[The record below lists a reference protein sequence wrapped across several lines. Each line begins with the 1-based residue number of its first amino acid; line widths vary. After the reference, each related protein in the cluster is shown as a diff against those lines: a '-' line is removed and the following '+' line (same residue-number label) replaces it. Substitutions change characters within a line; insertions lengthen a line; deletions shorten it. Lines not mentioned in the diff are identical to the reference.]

1 MVGHE
6 PAAGKSC
13 EWPELSRISFLSF
26 SPLPFF
32 SSSFS
37 SFLFFRFERRKE
49 SCSKNKRPCSFFFFF
64 LLSLI
69 FGLRCIL
76 SLETNYVRLFLKM
89 FDSYHR
95 VYLKASFDQVYR
107 KAGKVYKLS
116 AGCCRLV
123 EHVESVV
130 SDRVAVPPAEVWLHP
145 TERPPR
151 GMGLVSPPSIPANLT
166 IPLFSTSVRKQLFL
180 PFCKNLQNSEDQK
193 IQSIERLI
201 KKKCNWKRMISTD
214 VFLIKYLTIRCYQSL
229 E

>member
-37 SFLFFRFERRKE
+37 SFLFFRFERREE

-76 SLETNYVRLFLKM
+76 SLETSSDYVRLFLKM
-89 FDSYHR
+89 FDHIIESIWKLRSIRYIAR
-95 VYLKASFDQVYR
+95 QGKFTNCRPVVVASSNFRQSCSSTCGSLITSHGTSSSWNGISFATFDSSQ
-107 KAGKVYKLS
+107 L
-116 AGCCRLV
+116 
-123 EHVESVV
+123 
-130 SDRVAVPPAEVWLHP
+130 DDPPVFNEFTVN
-145 TERPPR
+145 
-151 GMGLVSPPSIPANLT
+151 SF
-166 IPLFSTSVRKQLFL
+166 FS
-180 PFCKNLQNSEDQK
+180 
-193 IQSIERLI
+193 
-201 KKKCNWKRMISTD
+201 
-214 VFLIKYLTIRCYQSL
+214 SL
-229 E
+229 

>member
-32 SSSFS
+32 FSSFS

-64 LLSLI
+64 FLLSLI

-76 SLETNYVRLFLKM
+76 SLETSYVRLFLKM

-95 VYLKASFDQVYR
+95 VRLEASFRSIRYIARQGKFTNCRPVVVASSNTLNPWFPTELQFHLR
-107 KAGKVYKLS
+107 KFDYIPRNVL
-116 AGCCRLV
+116 LV
-123 EHVESVV
+123 EW
-130 SDRVAVPPAEVWLHP
+130 D
-145 TERPPR
+145 
-151 GMGLVSPPSIPANLT
+151 
-166 IPLFSTSVRKQLFL
+166 
-180 PFCKNLQNSEDQK
+180 
-193 IQSIERLI
+193 
-201 KKKCNWKRMISTD
+201 
-214 VFLIKYLTIRCYQSL
+214 
-229 E
+229 

>member
-37 SFLFFRFERRKE
+37 SFLFFRFERREE

-76 SLETNYVRLFLKM
+76 SLETSYVRLFLKM
-89 FDSYHR
+89 FDHIIESIWKLRSIRYIAR
-95 VYLKASFDQVYR
+95 QGKFTNCRPVVVASSNTGETID
-107 KAGKVYKLS
+107 
-116 AGCCRLV
+116 
-123 EHVESVV
+123 VESV
-130 SDRVAVPPAEVWLHP
+130 VAVPPAEVWLHP

-166 IPLFSTSVRKQLFL
+166 IPLFSTS
-180 PFCKNLQNSEDQK
+180 LQ
-193 IQSIERLI
+193 
-201 KKKCNWKRMISTD
+201 
-214 VFLIKYLTIRCYQSL
+214 
-229 E
+229 

>member
-37 SFLFFRFERRKE
+37 SFLFFRFERREE

-76 SLETNYVRLFLKM
+76 SLETSSDYVRLFLKM
-89 FDSYHR
+89 FDHIIESIWKLRSIRYIAR
-95 VYLKASFDQVYR
+95 QGKFTNCRPVVVASSNFRQSCSSTCGSLITSHGTSSSWNGISFATFDSSQ
-107 KAGKVYKLS
+107 L
-116 AGCCRLV
+116 
-123 EHVESVV
+123 
-130 SDRVAVPPAEVWLHP
+130 DDPPVFNEFTV
-145 TERPPR
+145 
-151 GMGLVSPPSIPANLT
+151 
-166 IPLFSTSVRKQLFL
+166 FSKQLFFL
-180 PFCKNLQNSEDQK
+180 FVKTYK
-193 IQSIERLI
+193 IRKT
-201 KKKCNWKRMISTD
+201 KKSSPSKD
-214 VFLIKYLTIRCYQSL
+214 
-229 E
+229 

>member
-32 SSSFS
+32 FSSFS

-76 SLETNYVRLFLKM
+76 SLETSSDYVRLFLKM
-89 FDSYHR
+89 FDHIIESIWKLRSIRYIAR
-95 VYLKASFDQVYR
+95 QGKFTNCRPVVVASSNFRQSCSSTCGSLITSHGTSSSWNGISFATFDSSQ
-107 KAGKVYKLS
+107 L
-116 AGCCRLV
+116 
-123 EHVESVV
+123 
-130 SDRVAVPPAEVWLHP
+130 DDPPVFNEFTVN
-145 TERPPR
+145 
-151 GMGLVSPPSIPANLT
+151 SF
-166 IPLFSTSVRKQLFL
+166 FS
-180 PFCKNLQNSEDQK
+180 
-193 IQSIERLI
+193 
-201 KKKCNWKRMISTD
+201 
-214 VFLIKYLTIRCYQSL
+214 SL
-229 E
+229 